1 MSVLSLSRFLVLML
15 VMSSCRKEAPPPP
28 KKDQVEEDPP
38 TPVPEWGSGKDFV
51 YLKAEVDQLLVTKV
65 APIPTLQEIQSLVNG
80 GLPKPAEDFKRAMAA
95 HNTLDKWG
103 KDTIT
108 AAFRSIMDPDV
119 AQRKYHASYVVES
132 ISRWTSFGTNFG
144 DFEKNAKDYGN
155 VNLELIWFC
164 GNLVRALKIVESIG
178 RMPEKKEFNLPT
190 DKQKGEFIGWISAI
204 ESRYI
209 KARFFTNDKSNRKAS
224 QIEVMM
230 RIADLKQDRNA
241 LNELFNNIFVDFIN
255 SAIAEG
261 GTIPEDSGRDKYHPQ
276 FLLASALQI
285 LELGKLRQLRLDVQ
299 NKSHAKALR
308 LLQGSLAYAATTN
321 QNNSVPEAFPGISD
335 PKANYE
341 IPFWF
346 LAPRFLK
353 DYGLKIPD
361 DVMRMREAN
370 YADSSRFDFTM
381 MWGFNAVATKYG
393 I

>member
-1 MSVLSLSRFLVLML
+1 MSVSNLMLCLVLFV
-15 VMSSCRKEAPPPP
+15 VMSGCRREAPPPP
-28 KKDQVEEDPP
+28 RKDQVGETPP
-38 TPVPEWGSGKDFV
+38 VPVPEWGSSKDLV
-51 YLKAEVDQLLVTKV
+51 YLKAEVDQLLATKV

-80 GLPKPAEDFKRAMAA
+80 GLPKPAEDYKRAMQA
-95 HNTLDKWG
+95 HTTLDKWG

-108 AAFRSIMDPDV
+108 AAFRSIMDPDM
-119 AQRKYHASYVVES
+119 AQRKFHASYVVES
-132 ISRWTSFGTNFG
+132 ITRWTSFGTNFG
-144 DFEKNAKDYGN
+144 DFEKNSKDYGN

-164 GNLVRALKIVESIG
+164 GNLVRALKIVDSMIG
-178 RMPEKKEFNLPT
+178 MQEKNENNLLKM
-190 DKQKGEFIGWISAI
+190 KQKNEFIAWISAI

-209 KARFFTNDKSNRKAS
+209 KARFFTSDKSNRKAS

-230 RIADLKQDRNA
+230 RVADLKQDQTA
-241 LNELFNNIFVDFIN
+241 LNDLFYNTFVNFI
-255 SAIAEG
+255 IASIADA

-285 LELGKLRQLRLDVQ
+285 LELGKLRELKLDLQ
-299 NKSHAKALR
+299 NKNHAKAIK
-308 LLQGSLAYAATTN
+308 LLQASLSYVATTN

-353 DYGLKIPD
+353 DYGLRIPD
-361 DVMRMREAN
+361 DVVRMKEAN
-370 YADSSRFDFTM
+370 YADPSRFDFTM

-393 I
+393 M